1 MIREEKTRKTA
12 EAQSIFV
19 ESWCGHPSNLPGNEL
34 PPLDGGVGQGFGYG
48 GSHGRRQ
55 RGTAFDD
62 KDNNNEKKMQC
73 AVQVISL
80 VLAWTNACCTS
91 LTTFRT

>member
-1 MIREEKTRKTA
+1 MIREERGKKTTA

-19 ESWCGHPSNLPGNEL
+19 ERWCGHPSNLPGNEL
-34 PPLDGGVGQGFGYG
+34 PPLDGGRAGVWVWGI
-48 GSHGRRQ
+48 HGRRQ

-62 KDNNNEKKMQC
+62 KDNKKKMQC